1 MILLSFD
8 SFFFFFSA
16 LEIMRKKK
24 KLMFENLFF
33 REAGVL
39 RTVFLRTV
47 LREEAVLREA
57 ALREA
62 ALREAALREAALREA
77 ALREAALREAVLREE
92 AALKVTRE
100 ERREEE
106 RKNVFVFVLNFL
118 SSISVSL
125 IFLLRDDSFSL
136 EMIEFCRFRLFRS
149 FIFQKVTKIKMRK
162 KLQNS
167 EK

>member
-16 LEIMRKKK
+16 LEIMREKK

-33 REAGVL
+33 RRADVL
-39 RTVFLRTV
+39 KTVFLRAV
-47 LREEAVLREA
+47 LREEAV
-57 ALREA
+57 
-62 ALREAALREAALREA
+62 LREA

-92 AALKVTRE
+92 AALRVTRE
-100 ERREEE
+100 EKREKEK
-106 RKNVFVFVLNFL
+106 RDVFVFVLSFL

-125 IFLLRDDSFSL
+125 IFLLRDDLSSL